1 VSEHSLYSIRFVYAT
16 KMAATVTIRVT
27 PETRDRLNRISAAR
41 GISTGELVDELASEA
56 EEGALLESMA
66 RHYAELRSDEEAWEL
81 HRAEVVAWDATVG
94 DGTSATE

>member
-1 VSEHSLYSIRFVYAT
+1 
-16 KMAATVTIRVT
+16 MAASVTIRVT

-41 GISTGELVDELASEA
+41 GISAGELVDELASEA
-56 EEGALLESMA
+56 EEGALLESLA

-94 DGTSATE
+94 DGTSATQ